1 MAQKL
6 IETVARSTRLKALNF
21 LKRTQGLSVSDLA
34 QRLKMSYMGAKD
46 ICLDLEKHG
55 LLSARR
61 EPKAAG
67 TTGRPSLIYRLTEKA
82 TDLFPK
88 ASNTLTLE
96 LLDAVQRLQGYAAAE
111 KLLMLTWQQRITRY
125 TDKIKQST
133 LQERAAAL
141 TKMRDAEGHMAELTE
156 NENTLVII
164 EHHSPFAD
172 VMLAYPLVGR
182 LEAELYRKVMGVPV
196 ERDEEL
202 NAGLQRVTY
211 QIPLPRSGTA
221 APQPPKVAIGPKP
234 VIPPKPVAAKPAPTP
249 EPQKPV
255 APVQKQAPEPPSPK
269 PEASPKPE
277 VLPKPEP
284 VVQKQTPVPPKP
296 EPPTEATEA
305 TEAEKPDETPAKAK
319 SKKTKAKKKD
329 MHGYFDF

>member
-6 IETVARSTRLKALNF
+6 IETVARSTRLKALNH
-21 LKRTQGLSVSDLA
+21 LKRTQGLSVRDLA
-34 QRLKMSYMGAKD
+34 ERLKMSYMGTKD

-67 TTGRPSLIYRLTEKA
+67 TTGRPCLIYRLTEKA
-82 TDLFPK
+82 KDLFPK
-88 ASNTLTLE
+88 ASNALTLE
-96 LLDAVQRLQGYAAAE
+96 LLDAVQRMQGYAAAE

-125 TDKIKQST
+125 TDKLKQPT
-133 LQERAAAL
+133 LRERAAAL
-141 TKMRDAEGHMAELTE
+141 AKLRDTDGHMAELTE
-156 NENTLVII
+156 HETELVII

-196 ERDEEL
+196 ERNEEQ

-211 QIPLPRSGTA
+211 QIPLPRTNGA
-221 APQPPKVAIGPKP
+221 PAPQPPKAAIGPKP
-234 VIPPKPVAAKPAPTP
+234 AVPPKPVPPPAPVVSKPAPAP
-249 EPQKPV
+249 EQPKP
-255 APVQKQAPEPPSPK
+255 APPVQKQAPEPPPKPVPVPSPK
-269 PEASPKPE
+269 PAPSAG
-277 VLPKPEP
+277 
-284 VVQKQTPVPPKP
+284 T
-296 EPPTEATEA
+296 
-305 TEAEKPDETPAKAK
+305 EKPADTPA
-319 SKKTKAKKKD
+319 KTKAKKSKSKGKD